1 MARGCALHSGL
12 QGVAQRGCWQL
23 GKCSTDRLAL
33 VFPGVPLLLISAPLQ
48 KRREPNLNLLALLE
62 ACSEV
67 AERAVPV
74 AERVNLFA
82 SQGNIHDVRDE
93 VSFYAAAAGLPGVE
107 LIGEIGF
114 NAGHSTVTFLFQKPK
129 LKVVSFDLC
138 VLRWSK
144 DAYAFV
150 KRLYPGRLEVVNG
163 YSTDTVPKYV
173 GPKFDLFA
181 VDGAHDGETP
191 YLDMK
196 NGRLLTRPGGY
207 ILIDD
212 YTETNFAVKRAWK
225 RAIDEGWIR
234 EILCV
239 DDGVVVNGAHK
250 AYCLGSYV

>member
-1 MARGCALHSGL
+1 MS
-12 QGVAQRGCWQL
+12 QL
-23 GKCSTDRLAL
+23 YRASRLA
-33 VFPGVPLLLISAPLQ
+33 FGFALLISAFGHTSDHALLRMRR
-48 KRREPNLNLLALLE
+48 RREPHPNLLALLE
-62 ACSEV
+62 ACSEA

-74 AERVNLFA
+74 AERANLFA

-93 VSFYAAAAGLPGVE
+93 VSFYGAAALLPGVK

-114 NAGHSTVTFLFQKPK
+114 NAGHSTVTFLFQKPD
-129 LKVVSFDLC
+129 LKVVSFDLG
-138 VLRWSK
+138 VLRWSSIS
-144 DAYAFV
+144 YAFV
-150 KRLYPGRLEVVNG
+150 KRLYPGRLEIING

-196 NGRLLTRPGGY
+196 NGRAVTRPGGY

-212 YTETNFAVKRAWK
+212 YTATNIAVKRAWK
-225 RAIDEGWIR
+225 RAIDEDWIR

-239 DDGVVVNGAHK
+239 DDGTVVHGAQK
-250 AYCLGSYV
+250 AYCLGTYV